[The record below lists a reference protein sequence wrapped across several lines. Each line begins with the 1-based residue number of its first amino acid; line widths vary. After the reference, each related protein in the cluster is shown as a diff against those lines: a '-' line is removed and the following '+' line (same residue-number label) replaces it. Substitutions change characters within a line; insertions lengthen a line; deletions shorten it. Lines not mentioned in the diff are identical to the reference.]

1 MSKKDSKVLVI
12 DASIARSAGPPHSIH
27 PTSSNCRNFLENVL
41 LICHQIAMTPE
52 IREEWN
58 NHQSRFA
65 REWRA
70 RMVAKK
76 KLYLLTDILPDKEL
90 WKGLENI
97 AKTDQQRA
105 QIVKDIHLLEAALA
119 SDKIVVSLDEN
130 TARKYFDNAAQ
141 TIVDLQKITWVN
153 PDRIEEETPIAWLK
167 DGAKPEKKRLLG
179 CNLEEK

>member
-12 DASIARSAGPPHSIH
+12 DASIARSAGPPYSTH

-41 LICHQIAMTPE
+41 SICHRIAMTPE
-52 IREEWN
+52 IRDEWN

-65 REWRA
+65 REWMA
-70 RMVAKK
+70 RMIARK
-76 KLYLLTDILPDKEL
+76 KLCPLRALVSDQNL
-90 WKGLENI
+90 WTALEKT
-97 AKTDQQRA
+97 AQTDQQRA

-130 TARKYFDNAAQ
+130 TARKYFNNAAQ
-141 TIVDLQKITWVN
+141 TITELQKIAWVN
-153 PDRIEEETPIAWLK
+153 PDRIKEETPIAWLK

-179 CNLEEK
+179 CNLGKE